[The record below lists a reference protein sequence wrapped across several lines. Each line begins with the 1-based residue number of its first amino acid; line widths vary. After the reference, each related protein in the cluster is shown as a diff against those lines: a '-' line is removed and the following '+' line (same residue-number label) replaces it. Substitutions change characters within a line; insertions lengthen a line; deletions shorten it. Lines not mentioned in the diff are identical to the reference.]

1 MKRLTILTATLASG
15 AVLAAPASADIVK
28 APTGA
33 SSKLKLNASTNKTL
47 KKHRVTVS
55 STGSATKSGSTLSLP
70 YSLSRWDFAAREG
83 DVVHFKKNT
92 GLRFRRAGGRSIA
105 MVHPRVIIDG
115 RDNGY
120 ITALIS
126 NIRVKTFTFKRSTG
140 TVTNTVSAQRITGLK
155 LKLTKASAVYLN
167 KGLKRKVLRSFSQF
181 GTLELNILKPAASQP
196 GGGTPGTPGTPTT
209 PTPVASAPGQGTNPG
224 GTATVGTGLLSA
236 LPIGGI
242 LGPIAPSVAVDVNGD
257 GQPDTGVF
265 ALPLKGTTFNA
276 TTRTG
281 TIALD
286 GGLIVR
292 ANGQD
297 IVRLDDPEIII
308 GTTSGGLYALVNGVR
323 IKVGDIDL
331 NALNVNVLNGTV
343 TVSDLDVRAG
353 ALGLALP
360 GLGLVPGGTQLLS
373 LNLSLPQV

>member
-1 MKRLTILTATLASG
+1 MKRLTILTVALASS
-15 AVLAAPASADIVK
+15 AVLAAPASAEIVK

-33 SSKLKLNASTNKTL
+33 SSKLKLNASTSKTL
-47 KKHRVTVS
+47 KKYRVTVS
-55 STGSATKSGSTLSLP
+55 STGSASKSGSAFSLP

-92 GLRFRRAGGRSIA
+92 GLRFKRAGGRSIA
-105 MVHPRVIIDG
+105 MVHPRVIVDG
-115 RDNGY
+115 HNNGY

-126 NIRVKTFTFKRSTG
+126 NIRVKTFTFKPSTG
-140 TVTNTVSAQRITGLK
+140 TVTNTASLQRISGLK

-181 GTLELNILKPAASQP
+181 GTLELNILKPAASQA
-196 GGGTPGTPGTPTT
+196 GGDTGGT
-209 PTPVASAPGQGTNPG
+209 PGQGTNPG
-224 GTATVGTGLLSA
+224 ATATVGTAFLSA
-236 LPIGGI
+236 LPIGAI
-242 LGPIAPSVAVDVNGD
+242 LASIGPSVAVDANGD

-265 ALPLKGTTFNA
+265 ALPLKSTTFNA

-297 IVRLDDPEIII
+297 IVTLDDPEIII
-308 GTTSGGLYALVNGVR
+308 GTTSGEVYALVNGVR
-323 IKVGDIDL
+323 TKVGDVDV
-331 NALNVNVLNGTV
+331 NALNVNVLDGTV
-343 TVSDLDVRAG
+343 TVSNLDVRAG

-360 GLGLVPGGTQLLS
+360 GLGLVPAGAQLFS
-373 LNLSLPQV
+373 LDLSLPQV